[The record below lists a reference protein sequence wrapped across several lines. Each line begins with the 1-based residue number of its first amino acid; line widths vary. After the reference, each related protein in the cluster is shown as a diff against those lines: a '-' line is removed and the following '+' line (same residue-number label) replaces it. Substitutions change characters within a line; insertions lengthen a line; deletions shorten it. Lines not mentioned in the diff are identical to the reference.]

1 MLAFF
6 INRIMCTLR
15 SMCKV
20 YLPYHTMSAVCVCI
34 YIISST
40 LCWCHQH
47 LPTLPPF
54 GHLSFINCC
63 VCQTIEG
70 QNRRF
75 RLRKKDVLQLF
86 RGLGCYKNSKILV
99 IMLSTEVTLTI
110 LSLYL
115 IPEYILIIS
124 LHYTKACWRDVTK
137 ESYED
142 KRRSSCVHT
151 R

>member
-20 YLPYHTMSAVCVCI
+20 YLPYHTMSAVCVCLYNIQYSLLMSPTSANSTTFLASVI
-34 YIISST
+34 YQL
-40 LCWCHQH
+40 LC
-47 LPTLPPF
+47 LPNIWRAKWAL
-54 GHLSFINCC
+54 
-63 VCQTIEG
+63 QIE
-70 QNRRF
+70 
-75 RLRKKDVLQLF
+75 KKRCSAAF
-86 RGLGCYKNSKILV
+86 PGLGCYKNSKILV
-99 IMLSTEVTLTI
+99 IILSTEVTLTI